1 MTPVYEVSNGM
12 TQVDVNDFAAV
23 IDHLTD
29 SAAQGWDA
37 LVDNT
42 DDIFCGF
49 SYVDKTIA
57 TIINNHV
64 GRADRV
70 RIIGLDNNQ
79 RHKFYKGLSLDIHFT
94 KERVHR
100 MFEPPGTPHCGCN
113 IIIHLNSTEYP
124 LWTIPSYSEYNRKY
138 CHPEILDDP
147 SAPEN
152 PRTFYHRIDLIAGAY
167 TIHSELR
174 NVVTLEEYIRFEKLS
189 RWYWIIRREHVNQL
203 NQQQRIHTAQ
213 ISSQR
218 PTPNFT
224 QADVRQAY
232 RTRIYSDERRN
243 ANSNNRNVRLQ
254 LSDMVFDIK
263 DKISDAE
270 FKVIMDKMLE
280 FVC

>member
-12 TQVDVNDFAAV
+12 TQVDVNDFATV
-23 IDHLTD
+23 IGQDIN
-29 SAAQGWDA
+29 QWDT

-49 SYVDKTIA
+49 SYVDRTIA

-64 GRADRV
+64 GHADRV

-203 NQQQRIHTAQ
+203 NRRPIYTADAQ
-213 ISSQR
+213 IAYQASLRSPSQK
-218 PTPNFT
+218 NKN
-224 QADVRQAY
+224 
-232 RTRIYSDERRN
+232 TRLE
-243 ANSNNRNVRLQ
+243 
-254 LSDMVFDIK
+254 LSDMIFDIK

>member
-12 TQVDVNDFAAV
+12 TRVDVHDFAAV
-23 IDHLTD
+23 IGQHTD
-29 SAAQGWDA
+29 QWDA

-70 RIIGLDNNQ
+70 RIIGLNNNQ

-94 KERVHR
+94 KDRQV
-100 MFEPPGTPHCGCN
+100 PNLLPNQCD
-113 IIIHLNSTEYP
+113 IIIHLTSTEHP

-189 RWYWIIRREHVNQL
+189 RWYWIIHRENVNQL
-203 NQQQRIHTAQ
+203 HLRQAQ
-213 ISSQR
+213 IASQR
-218 PTPNFT
+218 RAPRFT
-224 QADVRQAY
+224 QADLRWAEQH
-232 RTRIYSDERRN
+232 TQRIYSDERRN
-243 ANSNNRNVRLQ
+243 SSSTNRNVRLQ
-254 LSDMVFDIK
+254 LSDMIFDIK

>member
-23 IDHLTD
+23 IGQDIN
-29 SAAQGWDA
+29 QWDA

-49 SYVDKTIA
+49 SYVDRTIA

-113 IIIHLNSTEYP
+113 IIIHLTSTEHP

-203 NQQQRIHTAQ
+203 NRRRVPGHRLHPHNPAHIAYQASLRPP
-213 ISSQR
+213 SQK
-218 PTPNFT
+218 NKN
-224 QADVRQAY
+224 
-232 RTRIYSDERRN
+232 I
-243 ANSNNRNVRLQ
+243 RLE

>member
-12 TQVDVNDFAAV
+12 TQVDVHDFATV
-23 IDHLTD
+23 IGQDIN
-29 SAAQGWDA
+29 QWDA

-70 RIIGLDNNQ
+70 RIIGLNNNQ

-94 KERVHR
+94 KDRQV
-100 MFEPPGTPHCGCN
+100 PNLLPNQCD
-113 IIIHLNSTEYP
+113 IIIHLTSTEHP
-124 LWTIPSYSEYNRKY
+124 LWTIPSYSEYNRLY

-152 PRTFYHRIDLIAGAY
+152 PRTFYHRVDLIAGAY
-167 TIHSELR
+167 TLHSELR

-203 NQQQRIHTAQ
+203 NRRRVTGRWLHPHNPAQ
-213 ISSQR
+213 IAYQASLRSPSQK
-218 PTPNFT
+218 NKN
-224 QADVRQAY
+224 
-232 RTRIYSDERRN
+232 I
-243 ANSNNRNVRLQ
+243 RLE
-254 LSDMVFDIK
+254 LSDMIFDIK

>member
-23 IDHLTD
+23 IGQDIN
-29 SAAQGWDA
+29 QWDA

-49 SYVDKTIA
+49 SYVDRTIA

-64 GRADRV
+64 GHADRV

-94 KERVHR
+94 KDRLVPDLTLVPEGST
-100 MFEPPGTPHCGCN
+100 PPRECN
-113 IIIHLNSTEYP
+113 IIIHLTSTEHP
-124 LWTIPSYSEYNRKY
+124 LWTIPSYSEYNRLY

-152 PRTFYHRIDLIAGAY
+152 PRTFYQRINLPPGAL
-167 TIHSELR
+167 TESSQLR

-203 NQQQRIHTAQ
+203 NRRRVTGHWLHPHNPAQ
-213 ISSQR
+213 IAYQASLRPPSQK
-218 PTPNFT
+218 NKN
-224 QADVRQAY
+224 
-232 RTRIYSDERRN
+232 I
-243 ANSNNRNVRLQ
+243 RLE
-254 LSDMVFDIK
+254 LSDMIFDIK

>member
-203 NQQQRIHTAQ
+203 NRRPIYTADAQ
-213 ISSQR
+213 IAYQASLRSPSQK
-218 PTPNFT
+218 NKN
-224 QADVRQAY
+224 
-232 RTRIYSDERRN
+232 TRLE
-243 ANSNNRNVRLQ
+243 
-254 LSDMVFDIK
+254 LSDMIFDIK

>member
-12 TQVDVNDFAAV
+12 TQVDVHDFAAV
-23 IDHLTD
+23 IGQDIN
-29 SAAQGWDA
+29 QWDA

-79 RHKFYKGLSLDIHFT
+79 RHKFYKGLSLEIHFT
-94 KERVHR
+94 KDRQV
-100 MFEPPGTPHCGCN
+100 PNLLPNQCD
-113 IIIHLNSTEYP
+113 IIIHLTSTEHP
-124 LWTIPSYSEYNRKY
+124 LWTIPSYSEYNRLY
-138 CHPEILDDP
+138 CHPEVLDDS

-152 PRTFYHRIDLIAGAY
+152 PRTFYHRIDLTPGSLTY
-167 TIHSELR
+167 SSQLR

-189 RWYWIIRREHVNQL
+189 RWYWAIRREHVNRL
-203 NQQQRIHTAQ
+203 NRRRVTGHWLHPRNPAQ
-213 ISSQR
+213 IAYQASLRPPSQK
-218 PTPNFT
+218 NKN
-224 QADVRQAY
+224 
-232 RTRIYSDERRN
+232 I
-243 ANSNNRNVRLQ
+243 RLE
-254 LSDMVFDIK
+254 LSDMIFDIK

-270 FKVIMDKMLE
+270 FKTIMDKMVE